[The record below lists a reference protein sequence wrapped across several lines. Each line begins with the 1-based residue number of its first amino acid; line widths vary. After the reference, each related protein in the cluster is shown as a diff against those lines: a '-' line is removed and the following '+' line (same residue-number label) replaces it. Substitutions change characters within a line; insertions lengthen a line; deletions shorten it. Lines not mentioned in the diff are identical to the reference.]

1 MRNIGPQLFFFLLV
15 LAAAITIAC
24 GSSQPRVLESVDLS
38 PEEAIFNGSP
48 VQFTATATYNRSPTS
63 VTPFNVT
70 WGACTDAGNPTI
82 DVTVSSTGLAS
93 CASGASGTFIVWGY
107 GTSINGATCDVVTAC
122 GGGCGRVTGIAALT
136 CP

>member
-24 GSSQPRVLESVDLS
+24 GSSTPRVLESVSLS
-38 PEEAIFNGSP
+38 PLQATADGSP
-48 VQFTATATYNRSPTS
+48 VQFTATGLYNTSPTS
-63 VTPFNVT
+63 VTPFKAT
-70 WGACTDAGNPTI
+70 WGACAVGGSLTNE
-82 DVTVSSTGLAS
+82 VTVSSSGLAS
-93 CASGASGTFIVWGY
+93 CVSGASGTFIVWGY
-107 GTSINGATCDVVTAC
+107 GTSINGATCNVENAC